1 MSNKLSELYL
11 YRLIPGAKNPLRWNM
26 KFRNR
31 NNAASTPPS
40 VPPSVPPPPVE
51 PSNNDDEL
59 SVEPSNDV
67 GPFVSG
73 LLLITQFE
81 GFSAKAYADPL
92 SVDGL
97 PITNGFGSTKNLN
110 GKNWK
115 LGEEITLPE
124 AEELLKKKLEEA
136 YLPHLLKI
144 PYWKDMTPV
153 KQGALLSFSYNL
165 GNRFYGSS
173 DFETIT
179 QVLNKKEWNKVPD
192 AFYIYRNPGTK
203 VELGLAR
210 RRAAEGVAW
219 QNDTINEEEIKKIK
233 TENLSYLNKKHNI
246 S

>member
-40 VPPSVPPPPVE
+40 IPPSIPPPPVE
-51 PSNNDDEL
+51 PSNNDEL
-59 SVEPSNDV
+59 SVEPSNND

-92 SVDGL
+92 TGEKQ
-97 PITNGFGSTKNLN
+97 ITIGFGSTKNQN
-110 GKNWK
+110 GDEWQ
-115 LGEEITLPE
+115 LGDTITRTL
-124 AEELLKKKLEEA
+124 AEKLLKNQLEED

-165 GNRFYGSS
+165 GNRFYGSP

-179 QVLNKKEWNKVPD
+179 QVLNKREWDKVPNT
-192 AFYIYRNPGTK
+192 FYIYRNPGTK

-219 QNDTINEEEIKKIK
+219 QNDTINEEEIMKIK
-233 TENLSYLNKKHNI
+233 TENLSYLNKMHNI